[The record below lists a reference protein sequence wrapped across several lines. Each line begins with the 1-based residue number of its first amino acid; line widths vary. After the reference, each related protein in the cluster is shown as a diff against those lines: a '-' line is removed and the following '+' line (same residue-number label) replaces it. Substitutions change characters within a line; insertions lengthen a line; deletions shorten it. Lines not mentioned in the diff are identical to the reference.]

1 MNFKKIIKKIFYPHI
16 VIMITLVLLSFIL
29 LVFSLIY
36 FKNYK
41 VVAYFSYVLSFYTLL
56 IWCLRIPSI
65 INYFKSLKE
74 KNKYINKLSSDI
86 VLRNNIVMYFTFF
99 WNVTYALFQ
108 LSLGFINNSFWFFS
122 LAIYYLCLALV
133 RFYLVD
139 YTRSNKIKDN
149 LKDEFIHYRMC
160 GFILLILNIIIS
172 IIIFFMVFLDK
183 SILHHEIITVAIAT
197 YTFVTFGYAIYN
209 IIKYRKVGSPVL
221 SAGKAVRLAQ
231 ALVSMLTLEATML
244 STFGSDSLDITT
256 KRIFLIITGTFVSTL
271 IVFMAIYM
279 IIRSNKTLRMLS
291 EDENK

>member
-16 VIMITLVLLSFIL
+16 AIMITLIPLTTIL
-29 LVFSLIY
+29 LVFSLLY
-36 FKNYK
+36 FKDYI
-41 VVAYFSYVLSFYTLL
+41 VVAYLSYVLSFYTIL

-65 INYFKSLKE
+65 IKYFKSLKE
-74 KNKYINKLSSDI
+74 KNKYINKLSNDI
-86 VLRNNIVMYFTFF
+86 VLRNNIVMYLTFF
-99 WNVTYALFQ
+99 WNITYALFQ

-139 YTRSNKIKDN
+139 YTRNNKIKDN

-160 GFILLILNIIIS
+160 GYILLILNLIIS
-172 IIIFFMVFLDK
+172 IIIFFMVFMDK
-183 SILHHEIITVAIAT
+183 SIVHHEIITIAIAT

-221 SAGKAVRLAQ
+221 SACKAVRLAQ

-279 IIRSNKTLRMLS
+279 IIRSNKTLRILN
-291 EDENK
+291 EDESK

>member
-1 MNFKKIIKKIFYPHI
+1 
-16 VIMITLVLLSFIL
+16 MITLVPLSIIL
-29 LVFSLIY
+29 LVFSLLY
-36 FKNYK
+36 KDYK

-65 INYFKSLKE
+65 IKYFKFLKE
-74 KNKYINKLSSDI
+74 KNKYINKLTSDI

-108 LSLGFINNSFWFFS
+108 LSLGLINNSFWFFS
-122 LAIYYLCLALV
+122 LAIYYLCLALI

-139 YTRSNKIKDN
+139 YTRNNKIKDN

-172 IIIFFMVFLDK
+172 IIIFFMVFMDK
-183 SILHHEIITVAIAT
+183 SFLHHEIITIAIAT

-271 IVFMAIYM
+271 IVLIAIYM
-279 IIRSNKTLRMLS
+279 IIRSNKTLRMLN

>member
-1 MNFKKIIKKIFYPHI
+1 MNFKKIIKIIFYPHI
-16 VIMITLVLLSFIL
+16 AIMITLIPLSLIL
-29 LVFSLIY
+29 LVFSLLY
-36 FKNYK
+36 KDYK

-160 GFILLILNIIIS
+160 GFILLILNFIIS
-172 IIIFFMVFLDK
+172 IIIFFMVFMEK
-183 SILHHEIITVAIAT
+183 SIVHHEIITIAIAT

-271 IVFMAIYM
+271 IVLMAIYM
-279 IIRSNKTLRMLS
+279 IIRSNKTLRTLS
-291 EDENK
+291 EGENK

>member
-16 VIMITLVLLSFIL
+16 AIMITLIPLSIIL

-36 FKNYK
+36 FKDYK

-65 INYFKSLKE
+65 INYFKSLKQ

-139 YTRSNKIKDN
+139 YTRNNKIKDN

-172 IIIFFMVFLDK
+172 IIIFFMVFMDK
-183 SILHHEIITVAIAT
+183 SFVHHEIITIAIAT

-244 STFGSDSLDITT
+244 STFGSESLDITT

-271 IVFMAIYM
+271 IVLMAIYM
-279 IIRSNKTLRMLS
+279 IIRSNKTLKILN
-291 EDENK
+291 EDESK

>member
-16 VIMITLVLLSFIL
+16 AIMITLVPLSIIL
-29 LVFSLIY
+29 LVFSLLY
-36 FKNYK
+36 KDYK

-56 IWCLRIPSI
+56 IWCLRIPI
-65 INYFKSLKE
+65 IIKYFKFLKE
-74 KNKYINKLSSDI
+74 KNKYINKLTSDI

-122 LAIYYLCLALV
+122 LAIYYLCLALI

-139 YTRSNKIKDN
+139 YTRNNKIKDN

-172 IIIFFMVFLDK
+172 IIIFFMVFMDK
-183 SILHHEIITVAIAT
+183 SFLHHEIITIAIAT

-271 IVFMAIYM
+271 IVLIAIYM
-279 IIRSNKTLRMLS
+279 IIRSNKTLRMLN

>member
-1 MNFKKIIKKIFYPHI
+1 MNLKKILKKIFNPHI
-16 VIMITLVLLSFIL
+16 AIMITLIPLSIIL
-29 LVFSLIY
+29 LVFSLMY
-36 FKNYK
+36 FKDYK
-41 VVAYFSYVLSFYTLL
+41 VVAYLSYVLLFYTLL

-65 INYFKSLKE
+65 IRYIKSLKE

-99 WNVTYALFQ
+99 WNVAYALFQ

-172 IIIFFMVFLDK
+172 IIIFFMVFMDK
-183 SILHHEIITVAIAT
+183 SIVHHEIITIAIAT

-231 ALVSMLTLEATML
+231 GLVSMLTLEATML

-256 KRIFLIITGTFVSTL
+256 KRIYLVITGTFVSIL
-271 IVFMAIYM
+271 IVLMSFYM
-279 IIRSNKTLRMLS
+279 IIRSNKVLRTLN
-291 EDENK
+291 EDETK